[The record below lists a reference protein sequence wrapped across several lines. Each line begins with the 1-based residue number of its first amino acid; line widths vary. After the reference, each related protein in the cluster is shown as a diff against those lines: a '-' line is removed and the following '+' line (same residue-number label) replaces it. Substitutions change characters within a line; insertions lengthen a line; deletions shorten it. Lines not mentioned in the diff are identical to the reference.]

1 MANNNFGK
9 NEVTEFESMIRQINE
24 ILKKQNTDVCVSK
37 LRFYKDMA
45 ENLIRCESL
54 LSFYGTLSIT
64 SLFPTKAEPLED
76 ILRVTVVFI
85 HATVE
90 EFFRR
95 LAVTYSIDA
104 GEEALRNIPF
114 KYKEK
119 NLDQLK
125 LSDLI
130 ELKDKN
136 VINILDDSVRSYYDF
151 SSFNNTNQYT
161 SLLKRLGLPVEQ
173 FSEYYSGIEEL
184 CERRHII
191 VHRLDKSGCPDALE
205 KKVNELTFKH
215 VSQWLITV
223 LKFLFEVLSE
233 VEKKYPARL
242 NVWVQ

>member
-9 NEVTEFESMIRQINE
+9 NEVTEFESMIGQINE
-24 ILKKQNTDVCVSK
+24 IIQKQNIDVCVSK
-37 LRFYKDMA
+37 LRFYMEIS

-54 LSFYGTLSIT
+54 LGFYGRVSI
-64 SLFPTKAEPLED
+64 SSSFPSEAEPLDD

-104 GEEALRNIPF
+104 GEDALRNIPF

-119 NLDQLK
+119 NLDQIK
-125 LSDLI
+125 LSDLR

-136 VINILDDSVRSYYDF
+136 VMNILDDSVHSYYDH

-191 VHRLDKSGCPDALE
+191 VHRLDKSGSPDALA
-205 KKVNELTFKH
+205 KKVNELDFKN
-215 VSQWLITV
+215 VGQWLITV
-223 LKFLFEVLSE
+223 LRFLFDVLTE
-233 VEKKYPARL
+233 VEKKYPAKL
-242 NVWVQ
+242 SV